1 VREGLIPSPRGGA
14 HRERARRP
22 RRSRLLWYLSPLVVA
37 AVVTVVA
44 LLVLRPG
51 ASEPPAG
58 TGQGEDAAAADLV
71 RWVDGELPPETVL
84 LVPDDV
90 RADVTAAGGDE
101 ERLRPLDSDVSG
113 PRLLVLS
120 EEPAPGSTTVAR
132 FAAPG
137 SATLTVVD
145 PEPGQPTAEELDRRQ
160 RLSAAILANPNTG
173 ATGRAADILQ
183 RGDVDARLLGLLAV
197 LVAQLGVGI
206 ADFPPAAG
214 EPADGVL
221 ARSVLLDRVGTE
233 PVADGQA
240 VTDRL
245 LAFLDAQLPPF
256 APQRVEVTDE
266 GVLVGFGYESAPDA
280 LVTEQTP

>member
-1 VREGLIPSPRGGA
+1 M
-14 HRERARRP
+14 
-22 RRSRLLWYLSPLVVA
+22 
-37 AVVTVVA
+37 
-44 LLVLRPG
+44 
-51 ASEPPAG
+51 
-58 TGQGEDAAAADLV
+58 
-71 RWVDGELPPETVL
+71 RWVDAELPPETLL

-90 RADVTAAGGDE
+90 RAEVTAAGGDE
-101 ERLRPLDSDVSG
+101 ERLLPLDSDAPG
-113 PRLLVLS
+113 ERLLVLTD
-120 EEPAPGSTTVAR
+120 EPPA
-132 FAAPG
+132 G
-137 SATLTVVD
+137 SAVLASFGTRGGSTLTVVD
-145 PEPGQPTAEELDRRQ
+145 PEPGQPSAEELERRQ

-173 ATGRAADILQ
+173 ATGRAADVLQ
-183 RGDVDARLLGLLAV
+183 RADVDARLLGLLAV

-221 ARSVLLDRVGTE
+221 ARSVLLHRVGTE

-245 LAFLDAQLPPF
+245 LTFLDAQLPPF

-266 GVLVGFGYESAPDA
+266 GVLVGFSYESAPDA